1 MNLMNV
7 LRGDYDAGQVE
18 TYFIGGVRTATL
30 GGEEGSMG
38 LSSVVKAA
46 VHEAVMRHFAVSAKT
61 GASLPESLEFLT
73 VQLAEL
79 AQKTPR

>member
-1 MNLMNV
+1 
-7 LRGDYDAGQVE
+7 
-18 TYFIGGVRTATL
+18 
-30 GGEEGSMG
+30 MG